1 MRIEPTPD
9 SEFSTELMPP
19 RFRVLLWG
27 QPQNERFAWS
37 LDEYDV
43 YEAHDVLEVIEWAK
57 AQGTSHFEVAVAS
70 EEAISEMDERDRR
83 QVRFIKVAGDR
94 GDQDTTS
101 LVVTFHDS

>member
-70 EEAISEMDERDRR
+70 EEAISGLDDLDTR
-83 QVRFIKVAGDR
+83 QIRFIKVAGDR
-94 GDQDTTS
+94 GSQENTTAD
-101 LVVTFHDS
+101 VTLYD

>member
-9 SEFSTELMPP
+9 AEFSEDLVAP

-43 YEAHDVLEVIEWAK
+43 FDTHDVLEVIQWAK

-70 EEAISEMDERDRR
+70 EVELSTMNERDRR
-83 QVRFIKVAGDR
+83 LVRFIKVAGDR
-94 GDQDTTS
+94 GVQETTA
-101 LVVTFHDS
+101 LGVTFYN